1 MGAAD
6 LADALAAAGISLRR
20 YRAGRHRTCCPSCG
34 RGPRD
39 DALGVTIDD
48 EGAAVWHC
56 FRCELA
62 GCWRPRDR
70 APERPAK
77 AKHASHSAKEMHAS
91 GLSDYGRRIVAEA
104 KPVTA
109 GDLAGRHLFGRCC
122 ALPSNDVL
130 FHPSVWHPQQK
141 RAYPAMVAVITDI
154 LTVEPISLHF
164 TFLDPAGGGKAKIEQ
179 PRRYLYGHRKVGV
192 VRLTPDHEITQGLV
206 LGEGLETCLSY
217 ALEYSEIWACL
228 DAGNLGAFPVLPGIE
243 GLTVLIDNDEAG
255 HRAFGTVRDRY
266 RAAGLT
272 HPLDIIGIEVKGKP
286 GDDINDLVRTA

>member
-1 MGAAD
+1 VPG
-6 LADALAAAGISLRR
+6 
-20 YRAGRHRTCCPSCG
+20 
-34 RGPRD
+34 
-39 DALGVTIDD
+39 
-48 EGAAVWHC
+48 
-56 FRCELA
+56 
-62 GCWRPRDR
+62 
-70 APERPAK
+70 RPAK
-77 AKHASHSAKEMHAS
+77 AKHASHSTKETHAS
-91 GLSDYGRRIVAEA
+91 VLSDYGRRIVAEA

-109 GDLAGRHLFGRCC
+109 EDLAGRHLLGRCC

-130 FHPSVWHPQQK
+130 FHPSVWHPQEK

-217 ALEYSEIWACL
+217 ALEYSGIWACL

-243 GLTVLIDNDEAG
+243 GLTVLIDHDEAG